1 MRKMGVLTR
10 QMTGKWAGAALLG
23 LAMVAGIAPAV
34 AAQSPVS
41 QRQLQV
47 DEVLNTLERD
57 PDVTRLLARPP
68 AGVPG
73 PRGPQPFEQQPPAA
87 QSDFSAPP
95 PPAPQGGG
103 PVVN

>member
-1 MRKMGVLTR
+1 MGVLTR
-10 QMTGKWAGAALLG
+10 QIAGKWGGAALLG
-23 LAMVAGIAPAV
+23 LAMVAGVAPAV

-47 DEVLNTLERD
+47 DEALSTLNRD
-57 PDVTRLLARPP
+57 PDVMRLLASPP

-87 QSDFSAPP
+87 QTDFSTPP
-95 PPAPQGGG
+95 PPPPQGGG
-103 PVVN
+103 AVIN